1 MILQLNIRGL
11 FGKIEGLKNLLN
23 DSFKGK
29 LPDVLL
35 LCETWMS
42 TNSPGVKLPGYNKFE
57 CRQMHKQG
65 GGVCILVNDTL
76 TSKSHSDL
84 HMNNVHFEH
93 CLVEIQLKKYK
104 LLVGSLYRAPNT
116 DQSVFLNEYKHFVE
130 CIKGTPNREIILG
143 MDHNLDLLKSHIH
156 KKPNNF

>member
-1 MILQLNIRGL
+1 M
-11 FGKIEGLKNLLN
+11 
-23 DSFKGK
+23 
-29 LPDVLL
+29 
-35 LCETWMS
+35 
-42 TNSPGVKLPGYNKFE
+42 
-57 CRQMHKQG
+57 
-65 GGVCILVNDTL
+65 CIFVNDTL

-93 CLVEIQLKKYK
+93 CLVEIELKKYK

-130 CIKGTPNREIILG
+130 RIKGTPNREIILG